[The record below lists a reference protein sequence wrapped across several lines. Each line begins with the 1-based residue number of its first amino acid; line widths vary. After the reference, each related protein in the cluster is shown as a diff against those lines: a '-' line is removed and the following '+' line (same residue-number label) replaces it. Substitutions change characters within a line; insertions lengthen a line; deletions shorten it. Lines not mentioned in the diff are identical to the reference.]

1 MKKKIL
7 VTGGAGYI
15 GSHTIVELLHS
26 NQYDVISID
35 NFINSTALTFDYIYK
50 ITGQHIQ
57 NLPIDLCDFEAV
69 HSFFERHPIDGIIHF
84 AALKSVPESVSNPLL
99 YYHNNVTS
107 LTNILACVE
116 KFNIQ
121 TFVFSSSCA
130 VYGDIESLPV
140 MEALTLQPKSP
151 YANTK
156 LIGEK
161 IVEDLTNANKRIH
174 SMSLRYFNPVG
185 ADQSGLI
192 GENKTS
198 ENLFQIL
205 CKTASGDLPFLT
217 VYGDDYPT
225 RDGTCIR
232 DYIHVSDIAN
242 AHVHALEYLFANKD
256 DSLRRHE
263 IVNLGTGD
271 GLSVNEIIQ
280 TFEQVTRIKIN
291 TRYGQRRKG
300 DIAAIYSDTQKA
312 EKILNWKAQNDITKM
327 VESSW
332 NWYSKIKLIRQV

>member
-15 GSHTIVELLHS
+15 GSHTIVELLNS
-26 NQYDVISID
+26 NQYEVISID
-35 NFINSTALTFDYIYK
+35 NFINSNALTFDYIYK
-50 ITGQHIQ
+50 ITGQRIQ
-57 NLPIDLCDFEAV
+57 NLPIDLCDFDAV
-69 HSFFERHPIDGIIHF
+69 HSFFENNLIDGIIHF

-99 YYHNNVTS
+99 YYHNNITS
-107 LTNILACVE
+107 LTNILLCVE
-116 KFNIQ
+116 KFNIRN
-121 TFVFSSSCA
+121 FVFSSSCA

-140 MEALTLQPKSP
+140 VEGLVLQPKSP

-161 IVEDLTNANKRIH
+161 ILEDLANTNKHIN

-185 ADQSGLI
+185 ADKSGLI

-217 VYGDDYPT
+217 IYGNDYAT
-225 RDGTCIR
+225 KDGTCIR
-232 DYIHVSDIAN
+232 DYIHVSDIAK
-242 AHVHALEYLFANKD
+242 AHVHALEYLFTTKD
-256 DSLRRHE
+256 NFLQRHE
-263 IVNLGTGD
+263 IVNLGTGY

-291 TRYGQRRKG
+291 TRYGQRRQG
-300 DIAAIYSDTQKA
+300 DIAAIYSDTKKA
-312 EKILNWKAQNDITKM
+312 EKILHWKAQNDIAKM

-332 NWYSKIKLIRQV
+332 NWYSKTKLIRQL